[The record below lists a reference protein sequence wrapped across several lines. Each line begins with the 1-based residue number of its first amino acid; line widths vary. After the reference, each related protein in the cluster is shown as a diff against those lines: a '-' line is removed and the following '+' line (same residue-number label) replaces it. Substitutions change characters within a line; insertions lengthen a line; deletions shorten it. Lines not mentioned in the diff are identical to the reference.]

1 MSSTLIIG
9 GASGIGFAVAS
20 ALAEHENEII
30 LAGRNIE
37 KLEAARQLLNQ
48 RSSEVKTLKLD
59 VSNESEVIALSNSLG
74 YVDNIVFTAGSYAPG
89 GFLSE
94 IELNAA
100 RLAFDTKFWG
110 SIYTA
115 RHLSGNIRSRGTLT
129 LTSGFVAR
137 RTLSGTIVKS
147 TMNAAIESAAKVL
160 AKELSPLRVNVVS
173 PGLTDTEAYASM
185 DPVAREK
192 MLQTAAANLPV
203 KAYGH
208 AQDIAKGYLFLLDN
222 PFVTGTVIDIEG
234 GALIN

>member
-1 MSSTLIIG
+1 MSKTLIIG

-20 ALAEHENEII
+20 ALAEHENELI
-30 LAGRNIE
+30 LAERNNE
-37 KLEAARQLLNQ
+37 KLEAARRLLNL
-48 RSSEVKTLKLD
+48 RPADVRTLKLD
-59 VSNESEVIALSNSLG
+59 VSNESEVVALSNSLG
-74 YVDNIVFTAGSYAPG
+74 DVDNIVFTAGSHAPG

-94 IELNAA
+94 MDLSAA

-115 RHLSGNIRSRGTLT
+115 RHLSRNIRPRGTLT

-173 PGLTDTEAYASM
+173 PGLTDTEAYAGM
-185 DPVAREK
+185 DPVAREN

-203 KAYGH
+203 KAYGR

>member
-20 ALAEHENEII
+20 ALVEHENEII

>member
-1 MSSTLIIG
+1 MSRTLIIG

-37 KLEAARQLLNQ
+37 KLEAARQLLNLK
-48 RSSEVKTLKLD
+48 SAEVKTLKFD

-94 IELNAA
+94 IELSAA

-115 RHLSGNIRSRGTLT
+115 RHLSRNILPRGTLT

-203 KAYGH
+203 KVYGH

-234 GALIN
+234 GALIS

>member
-1 MSSTLIIG
+1 MSKTLIIG

-20 ALAEHENEII
+20 ALADQENELI
-30 LAGRNIE
+30 LAGRNNE
-37 KLEAARQLLNQ
+37 KLEAARQLLNL
-48 RSSEVKTLKLD
+48 RPADVRTLKLD
-59 VSNESEVIALSNSLG
+59 VSNEAEVIALSSSLG
-74 YVDNIVFTAGSYAPG
+74 DVDNIVFTAGSHAPG

-94 IELNAA
+94 MDLSAA

-115 RHLSGNIRSRGTLT
+115 RHLSRNIRPRGTLT

-160 AKELSPLRVNVVS
+160 AKELSPVRVNVVS

-203 KAYGH
+203 KAYGR